1 MEAWRRWRYKRFVD
15 QRSGADD
22 FAKFEEWAS
31 GPWTPAIAAKIPMP
45 ELLAGPPM
53 GAIDN
58 QTRKVI
64 DLELSKRYR
73 SISPIIANIIS
84 LSALIVASFALFLD
98 GVPTRCFASFTTVA
112 RAAPAP

>member
-1 MEAWRRWRYKRFVD
+1 MEWWRRWRYRFVD
-15 QRSGADD
+15 QRSSSTS

-31 GPWTPAIAAKIPMP
+31 GPWTPTIAAKIPMP

-53 GAIDN
+53 GGVND

-73 SISPIIANIIS
+73 SISPIVANVIS
-84 LSALIVASFALFLD
+84 LAALFVA
-98 GVPTRCFASFTTVA
+98 GVALYEDHIPPRCVTSLTVA
-112 RAAPAP
+112 RTAPAP